1 MTTQF
6 NPQDLRDILENDFMT
21 NPNAFG
27 PGRTNDDMVDSM
39 CICFALGEDW
49 DEFFKK
55 FVELHTVT
63 YNGEEFLTGTWN
75 CYHLDRFQDN
85 GNNVAWWYQRKDS
98 DISRIREHAIRVAA
112 WLDDKEEYG
121 GYERGSSEIMYYS
134 INY

>member
-1 MTTQF
+1 MAQYD
-6 NPQDLRDILENDFMT
+6 PQDLRDILKSDFLY
-21 NPNAFG
+21 NPHAFG

-55 FVELHTVT
+55 FVATHTVVSH
-63 YNGEEFLTGTWN
+63 GEEFLTGTWH
-75 CYHLDRFQDN
+75 CYRLNRFTEN
-85 GNNVAWWYQRKDS
+85 GKDIPYWYQRKDS
-98 DISRIREHAIRVAA
+98 DISRIREHADRVAA
-112 WLDDKEEYG
+112 WLEDKEEYG